1 MKNILLVILL
11 PQLVICQNQW
21 MLKSISE
28 EPIFETKQ
36 LFFEERMP
44 NVVVATD
51 GSIIASFGKTKFMV
65 KRSEDGGKSWGPK
78 INIADGIHGGGLT
91 VDEKSGDIIAFI
103 EEEHPPSELKT
114 FRSKDNGKSWE
125 PYKIKIIPDKNGIIP
140 SMHMN
145 EHGITLRKGKY
156 KGRLIRPSRYYN
168 VESSSKRK
176 WMYSNAKEKLW
187 KEQYTNA
194 IFSEDG
200 GYTWFTSE
208 PFPANGTGEAALVEL
223 NDGSLYYN
231 SRRHF
236 YNDGN
241 NHRMRLAAS
250 SNDGGETWDNMDIS
264 NELPDGPKNL
274 DYGLMA
280 GLDRLP
286 HNEQDIL
293 IFSNVDS
300 KNERENGMIWISFD
314 GGKTWPLKKSIDQGK
329 YKYSSI
335 AVGRENTPS
344 EGFIYVLYEFG
355 DFQNNY
361 AGAKIAKFK
370 MTWLLIGKDIYKYVK

>member
-1 MKNILLVILL
+1 MFFSQLL
-11 PQLVICQNQW
+11 ICQNQW
-21 MLKSISE
+21 MSKSISE

-65 KRSEDGGKSWGPK
+65 RRSENGGKTWGPIIK
-78 INIADGIHGGGLT
+78 VADGIHGGGLT

-125 PYKIKIIPDKNGIIP
+125 SFKIKIIPDKNGKIP

-145 EHGITLRKGKY
+145 EHGITLLKGKY
-156 KGRLIRPSRYYN
+156 RERLIRPSRYYN
-168 VESSSKRK
+168 AKNSSERKSMYKSKNM
-176 WMYSNAKEKLW
+176 WEGQFS
-187 KEQYTNA
+187 NA
-194 IFSEDG
+194 IFSDDG
-200 GYTWFTSE
+200 GYNWSTSD
-208 PFPANGTGEAALVEL
+208 PFPANGTGEAAIVEL

-241 NHRMRLAAS
+241 NHRMRLIAS
-250 SNDGGETWDNMDIS
+250 SNDGGETWDTMHIS
-264 NELPDGPKNL
+264 DELPDGQKNS

-286 HNEQDIL
+286 YNEQDIL

-300 KNERENGMIWISFD
+300 ENGRENGTIWISFD

-355 DFQNNY
+355 DFQNDY
-361 AGAKIAKFK
+361 AGAKIAKFN
-370 MTWLLIGKDIYKYVK
+370 MSWVLHGKDIDQYLK